1 MLNSKNV
8 LPLIYA
14 IFFSQ
19 TNPSFENV
27 HWAPPLCQSAPLHR
41 ERNANSHSD
50 TVLAINLA
58 HLWVVP
64 CVWKPVRDHVILCL
78 YMSGNFELHIVTGL

>member
-14 IFFSQ
+14 IFFRQ

-27 HWAPPLCQSAPLHR
+27 HWAPPLCQSAPQHR
-41 ERNANSHSD
+41 EWNANSHSD

-58 HLWVVP
+58 HLWVVL
-64 CVWKPVRDHVILCL
+64 VWKPVRDHVILCL
-78 YMSGNFELHIVTGL
+78 YMSGNFELHVVTGL